1 MGLLLTEQAS
11 YPVTAGRAGQFL
23 PAENTVASQK
33 QASKQSPTMGS
44 MALAG
49 TASAMGC
56 WYSHCFLDLSS
67 ESGARQKL
75 GPLC

>member
-23 PAENTVASQK
+23 PAENTVASRK

-56 WYSHCFLDLSS
+56 GIPTVFWIYLQS
-67 ESGARQKL
+67 L
-75 GPLC
+75 G